1 MNTILYVGE
10 HSRTYD
16 VRWHS
21 HDHWEMVYCTGG
33 EGTFR
38 FENGLAID
46 YRQGQ
51 AVAIPPKEI
60 HANSGPGGFTNI
72 HLTMDA
78 PTFPYKT
85 AFMVADDA
93 DGHMG
98 IAFGQARYYYLSDL
112 KRRELVLVAL
122 GELITSYMI
131 VFRDNRE
138 ISGPVESIRSNIIH
152 NFDAPSF
159 KLDET
164 IRRMPFNYDYL
175 RKQFQEKLGMS
186 PLKYMTN
193 LRMKKARSMLSA
205 AGHHENMTVAEVA
218 RSCGFDDPL
227 YFSRVFKKYYGCAP
241 SEFVKGQ
248 NNGEQP
254 QDLTRQ
260 EEME

>member
-10 HSRTYD
+10 HPQTYD
-16 VRWHS
+16 VRRHS

-38 FENGLAID
+38 FENGLAIH

-51 AVAIPPKEI
+51 AVVIPPNEI

-78 PTFPYKT
+78 PSFPYKT
-85 AFMVADDA
+85 AFMVEDGA

-98 IAFGQARYYYLSDL
+98 LAFRQARYYYLSDL
-112 KRRELVLVAL
+112 KRRELVLAAL

-131 VFRDNRE
+131 VFRDNQE
-138 ISGPVESIRSNIIH
+138 ISGPVETIRANIIR
-152 NFDAPSF
+152 NFDSPTF
-159 KLDET
+159 KLDQA
-164 IRRMPFNYDYL
+164 IRQMPFNYDYL

-193 LRMKKARSMLSA
+193 LRMKKACSMLSA
-205 AGHHENMTVAEVA
+205 VGHQKDITVAEVA

-227 YFSRVFKKYYGCAP
+227 YFSRVFKKYRGQSP
-241 SEFVKGQ
+241 SEFIKGQ
-248 NNGEQP
+248 KTGEPP
-254 QDLTRQ
+254 QDPTRQ
-260 EEME
+260 EERS